1 MEAKSVVDVQFVSS
15 TEGANESDWHKFYY
29 KLSNGVTLLYTL
41 DKQGEYCGVITYP
54 LEFIEGKYS
63 QTFRNVIPKILIGP
77 EQG

>member
-41 DKQGEYCGVITYP
+41 DKQGEYCGVIT
-54 LEFIEGKYS
+54 
-63 QTFRNVIPKILIGP
+63 
-77 EQG
+77 